1 MDAII
6 STFHIDLK
14 LIIAQVIN
22 FAIVLVLVYFVLG
35 KPLIKMMRVRD
46 SKIRE
51 GLDKADRAEKKL
63 LEAESKKSEL
73 LTETQ
78 NTVRDILSSAEEKS
92 KGIIDASLKD
102 AQIQKEQILESGK
115 KELAREKEEMTASI
129 QKETAT
135 LIKNSLE
142 KILSTGFTKEDNE
155 KFTVGISKKNS

>member
-35 KPLIKMMRVRD
+35 KPLMKMMRVRD
-46 SKIRE
+46 GKIRE
-51 GLDKADRAEKKL
+51 GLNKAERAEKKL
-63 LEAESKKSEL
+63 LEAESKKSEI

-78 NTVRDILSSAEEKS
+78 NSVRDILSAAEEKS
-92 KGIIDASLKD
+92 KSIIDASSQE

-115 KELAREKEEMTASI
+115 KELAREKDEMTANI
-129 QKETAT
+129 QKETAI

-155 KFTVGISKKNS
+155 RFTAGISKKNS

>member
-35 KPLIKMMRVRD
+35 KPLMKMMRVRD
-46 SKIRE
+46 GKIRE
-51 GLDKADRAEKKL
+51 GLNKAERAEKKL
-63 LEAESKKSEL
+63 LEAESKKSEI

-78 NTVRDILSSAEEKS
+78 NTVRDLLSSAEEKS
-92 KGIIDASLKD
+92 KSIIDASSQE

-115 KELAREKEEMTASI
+115 KELAREKDEMTANI
-129 QKETAT
+129 QKETAI

-155 KFTVGISKKNS
+155 RFTAGISKKNS